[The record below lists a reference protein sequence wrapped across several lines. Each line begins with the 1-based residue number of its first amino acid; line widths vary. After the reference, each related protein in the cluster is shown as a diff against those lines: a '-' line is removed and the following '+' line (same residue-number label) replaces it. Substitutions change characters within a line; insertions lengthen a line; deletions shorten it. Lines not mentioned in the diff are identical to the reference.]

1 MIQKTI
7 TTDVLVIGGGGA
19 GFRAAIG
26 ARDKGARTLLISKGP
41 LARCGATPMAGADFT
56 LDGRSM
62 SQIEGLTGDPTDS
75 PEKVFNDIVTQGCFL
90 NNQKLVQQ
98 YVDRAPQC
106 LRELIDWGI
115 QIKASDER
123 MIFTSGL
130 GIMDALF
137 RRARG
142 LGVDL
147 VDDTAVLDLLVRDGQ
162 VCGALGLE
170 VHSGDF
176 VLYQA
181 RSVVMATGGWH
192 KAFWPN
198 TGMRDLAGEGQ
209 AMAWRA
215 GASLGNLEF
224 ITFCCNVFY
233 DPPIWRGSLAPY
245 LITLMLGGR
254 MTNSLGEEFLNR
266 YDPYVVKTGTL
277 TEWNKSFLSYASMKE
292 IRAGRGLPNGGVAYS
307 RGEVPWEN
315 VELIASL
322 VFPKWKYKAIDL
334 SEWGRR
340 LKDNLPSEV
349 GPAVEYFE
357 GGIVVDREFQTDVP
371 GLFAAGECTL
381 GAFGANRVFAAI
393 TEMLVHGADAGERAG
408 DYARSAQP
416 AEPDRGQAESLA
428 QQARTVLDRR
438 DGLRP
443 APIRR
448 RVQEAAHRMLGP
460 IRNREEL
467 QSFLE
472 FLEGVKTNELPA
484 LAPASP
490 APIYNKDWLD
500 ALELPNL
507 VLLLELAARSALA
520 RTESRGVHHREDHPE
535 TDNDQWLKE
544 SKVRKTDNGFELTH
558 GSVVVT
564 SMTPP
569 AGKVPYLDFIKQ
581 MMESRSDTGGKH

>member
-62 SQIEGLTGDPTDS
+62 SRIEGLAGDPTDS

-106 LRELIDWGI
+106 LKELIDWGI

-130 GIMDALF
+130 GIMDALL
-137 RRARG
+137 RRARS

-147 VDDTAVLDLLVRDGQ
+147 VDDTAVLDLLVRDGR

-170 VHSGDF
+170 VHSGNF

-181 RSVVMATGGWH
+181 RSVVLATGGWH

-198 TGMRDLAGEGQ
+198 TGMRDLSGEGQ

-254 MTNSLGEEFLNR
+254 MTNSLGEEFLNQ
-266 YDPYVVKTGTL
+266 YDPFVVRTGTL

-292 IRAGRGLPNGGVAYS
+292 IRAGRGLPHGGVAYS
-307 RGEVPWEN
+307 RGDVPWEN
-315 VELIASL
+315 IEMIAGLI
-322 VFPKWKYKAIDL
+322 FPKWKYKAIDL
-334 SEWGRR
+334 AEWGRQ
-340 LKDNLPSEV
+340 LKENLPAEV

-357 GGIVVDREFQTDVP
+357 GGIVVDEDFQTDLP

-393 TEMLVHGADAGERAG
+393 TEMLVHGADAGGSGRGLCLVRSNHRPGPRTGRVPGPAG
-408 DYARSAQP
+408 S
-416 AEPDRGQAESLA
+416 G
-428 QQARTVLDRR
+428 RT
-438 DGLRP
+438 
-443 APIRR
+443 
-448 RVQEAAHRMLGP
+448 
-460 IRNREEL
+460 
-467 QSFLE
+467 
-472 FLEGVKTNELPA
+472 
-484 LAPASP
+484 PASGRP
-490 APIYNKDWLD
+490 
-500 ALELPNL
+500 
-507 VLLLELAARSALA
+507 SAGA
-520 RTESRGVHHREDHPE
+520 HPSPGPGSSPSNAGPHPQP
-535 TDNDQWLKE
+535 TGTRIFPGPFGRNQDQ
-544 SKVRKTDNGFELTH
+544 
-558 GSVVVT
+558 
-564 SMTPP
+564 
-569 AGKVPYLDFIKQ
+569 
-581 MMESRSDTGGKH
+581 

>member
-1 MIQKTI
+1 
-7 TTDVLVIGGGGA
+7 
-19 GFRAAIG
+19 
-26 ARDKGARTLLISKGP
+26 
-41 LARCGATPMAGADFT
+41 
-56 LDGRSM
+56 
-62 SQIEGLTGDPTDS
+62 
-75 PEKVFNDIVTQGCFL
+75 
-90 NNQKLVQQ
+90 
-98 YVDRAPQC
+98 
-106 LRELIDWGI
+106 LIDWGN

-130 GIMDALF
+130 GIMDALV
-137 RRARG
+137 RRARA

-147 VDDTAVLDLLVRDGQ
+147 VDDTAVLDLLVRDGR

-181 RSVVMATGGWH
+181 RSVVLATGGWH

-254 MTNSLGEEFLNR
+254 MTNSLGEEFLNQ

-307 RGEVPWEN
+307 RGEAPWEN

-340 LKDNLPSEV
+340 LKDNQPSEV

-357 GGIVVDREFQTDVP
+357 GGIVVDEGFQTDVP

-381 GAFGANRVFAAI
+381 GAFGANRVFSAI
-393 TEMLVHGADAGERAG
+393 TEMLVHGADAGDRAG
-408 DYARSAQP
+408 DYARSASP
-416 AEPDRGQAESLA
+416 LDPDRGQAESLA
-428 QQARTVLDRR
+428 RQARTVLERR

-467 QSFLE
+467 RSFLE
-472 FLEGVKTNELPA
+472 LLEGVKTNELPA

-490 APIYNKDWLD
+490 APTYNKDWLD

-544 SKVRKTDNGFELTH
+544 SNVRKTDNGFELTH
-558 GSVVVT
+558 RPVVVT

-569 AGKVPYLDFIKQ
+569 AGKVPYLDFIKR